1 MKVLLGIYTTLF
13 SAPSSLFERTLS
25 LVYEPLLSYLFN
37 KPGNRVMIYQSSQM
51 IKYMRRERGD
61 YATLMRMLSKRGD
74 VEHLSG
80 SWSESVLSLL
90 PPKDRGAQ
98 IEKLTSEIRHE
109 YGVLPNSAFF
119 YGELWQP
126 HYVSLLNNAGID
138 NVFISTYSE
147 RNGGEISTEPFVMN
161 ELGKRVRIYPVR
173 DSVSLAV
180 REYADGKCDYASL
193 RSRILTAVHEGGD
206 GSLIFLNIDQ
216 LVLGAV
222 REGKGSRP
230 GLLLCDILD
239 RVQTLSL
246 SSVPVKRA
254 DYLPQGWYGRDGETF
269 SLSSI
274 NSLFVKNEGFRYLYN
289 RFITIAENAQ
299 TRNNRF
305 LKKDVTTAL
314 FNTSMG
320 NLFIYD
326 SELAPLRYNS
336 HRVFWRAILDAEN
349 CFWRDTE
356 GPSMKEYDYEERGY
370 SDYVM
375 SNRNY
380 LAVVSPRGASSPEFD
395 FLPDAVNFF
404 DTRSSW
410 SEGDYSSSLRR
421 SFEDRLVISGKE
433 YCTSETLFSSEILDR
448 KRTEIVFTSPASSS
462 SPFVLTKRYKLKT
475 NTFTLDST
483 VFPRGGDIIDGSY
496 SLSIYLSFEDGALQT
511 PEQRVE
517 MFTTGKVEAKTVKYG
532 SKEAGSSITISSTEP
547 FTLTEESGSVRM
559 MTGLGMEEFVIWR
572 KLTFTFPLEVSH
584 DESVTYRLNIRD
596 NSNK

>member
-37 KPGNRVMIYQSSQM
+37 KPGNRVMFYQSSQM

-61 YATLMRMLSKRGD
+61 YATLMRILSKRGD
-74 VEHLSG
+74 IEHLSG

-109 YGVLPNSAFF
+109 YGVLPHSAFF

-147 RNGGEISTEPFVMN
+147 KREVEISSEPFVMN
-161 ELGKRVRIYPVR
+161 ELGKRVNIYPVR

-180 REYADGKCDYASL
+180 REYADGKCDYAAL
-193 RSRILTAVHEGGD
+193 RSRILTAIHEAGE

-239 RVQTLSL
+239 RVRTLSL

-254 DYLPQGWYGRDGETF
+254 DYLPQGWYGRDGESY

-356 GPSMKEYDYEERGY
+356 GPSMKEYDYEETGH

-380 LAVVSPRGASSPEFD
+380 LAVVSPKGASSPEFD
-395 FLPDAVNFF
+395 FFPDAVNFF
-404 DTRSSW
+404 DTRSSF
-410 SEGDYSSSLRR
+410 SEGDYTSTLKR
-421 SFEDRLVISGKE
+421 SFEDRLLVSGKE
-433 YCTSETLFSSEILDR
+433 YGTSEMIFSSEILDR
-448 KRTEIVFTSPASSS
+448 KRTEIVFTSPPDSSV
-462 SPFVLTKRYKLKT
+462 PFVLTKRYKLKT

-483 VFPRGGDIIDGSY
+483 VFPKGGDIIDGSY

-532 SKEAGSSITISSTEP
+532 SKDAGSSITISSTEP

-572 KLTFTFPLEVSH
+572 KLTFTFPLEVPL

>member
-410 SEGDYSSSLRR
+410 SDGDYSSSLRR

>member
-25 LVYEPLLSYLFN
+25 LVYEQLLSYLFN

-410 SEGDYSSSLRR
+410 SDGDYSSSLRR

-475 NTFTLDST
+475 NTFTLDTT

-496 SLSIYLSFEDGALQT
+496 SLSVYLSFEDGALQT

-572 KLTFTFPLEVSH
+572 KLTFTFPLEVPH

>member
-404 DTRSSW
+404 DTRSSFL
-410 SEGDYSSSLRR
+410 EGDYSSSLRR

-475 NTFTLDST
+475 NTFTLDTT

-572 KLTFTFPLEVSH
+572 KLTFTFPLEVPH

>member
-410 SEGDYSSSLRR
+410 SDGDYSSSLRR

-475 NTFTLDST
+475 NTFTLDTT

-572 KLTFTFPLEVSH
+572 KLTFTFPLEVPH

>member
-269 SLSSI
+269 SLSLI

-404 DTRSSW
+404 DTRSSFL
-410 SEGDYSSSLRR
+410 EGDYSSSLRR

-475 NTFTLDST
+475 NTFTLDTT

-572 KLTFTFPLEVSH
+572 KLTFTFPLEVPH

>member
-61 YATLMRMLSKRGD
+61 YATLMRILSKRGD
-74 VEHLSG
+74 IEHLSG

-147 RNGGEISTEPFVMN
+147 KRDVEISSEPFVMN
-161 ELGKRVRIYPVR
+161 ELGKRVNIYPVR

-180 REYADGKCDYASL
+180 REYADGKCDYAAL
-193 RSRILTAVHEGGD
+193 RSRILTAIHEAGE

-239 RVQTLSL
+239 RVQTLPL
-246 SSVPVKRA
+246 SSIPVKGA
-254 DYLPQGWYGRDGETF
+254 DYLPQGWYGRDGESY

-356 GPSMKEYDYEERGY
+356 GPSMKEYDYEEIGC
-370 SDYVM
+370 SDFVM

-380 LAVVSPRGASSPEFD
+380 LAVVSPKGASSPEFD

-404 DTRSSW
+404 DTRSSF
-410 SEGDYSSSLRR
+410 SEGDYASTLRR

-433 YCTSETLFSSEILDR
+433 YGTSDTVFSSEILDR
-448 KRTEIVFTSPASSS
+448 KRTEIVFTSPSSPS
-462 SPFVLTKRYKLKT
+462 VPFVLTKRYKLKT

-483 VFPRGGDIIDGSY
+483 VFPKGGDIIDGSY

-517 MFTTGKVEAKTVKYG
+517 MFTTGKVDAKTVKYG
-532 SKEAGSSITISSTEP
+532 SKDAGSSITISSTEP
-547 FTLTEESGSVRM
+547 FTLTEESESVRM

-572 KLTFTFPLEVSH
+572 KLTFTFPLEVPL

>member
-193 RSRILTAVHEGGD
+193 RSRILTAVHECGD

-410 SEGDYSSSLRR
+410 SDGDYSSSLRR

>member
-404 DTRSSW
+404 DTRSSFLD
-410 SEGDYSSSLRR
+410 GDYSSSLRR

-475 NTFTLDST
+475 NTFTLDTT

-572 KLTFTFPLEVSH
+572 KLTFTFPLEVPH

>member
-13 SAPSSLFERTLS
+13 SASSSLFERTLS

-410 SEGDYSSSLRR
+410 SDGDYSSSLRR